1 MKNNRFLKGFLSFL
15 SVSLTSFSLFSCSL
29 SNLGGANPEIPDIPN
44 IPDNPDVDNPN
55 LPNLPD
61 DKPDINKPNPDKPD
75 VNKFDIKDF
84 TIDNL
89 DFLQSDWVFSL
100 ADYQIENKRKVNIS
114 TTPIY
119 NPVDLLYEG
128 IFEMTSHN
136 PEICMTSGFYLIAKK
151 LGQTTIDVTC
161 GNISKKINVNIQ
173 EVPIRTY
180 SIEEAFIDCVSK
192 YGAIP
197 EKPNPENNT
206 YGFDLVLVETD
217 AKRLATFYD
226 GSNFITS
233 YMLSGLEKL
242 KRGDNVKVIS
252 QLVNYYGTLELSGG
266 TYFMSQNNLSIP
278 KDYFKMTDV
287 YMSDLDINVDKYFNQ
302 SLTDFR
308 FVYNPISCE
317 IPLIKS
323 STGELKYLDYTFN
336 LTNPPLEITD
346 LSADSKIVVKGAIY
360 SYHRINKFYRL
371 INTET
376 IIL

>member
-1 MKNNRFLKGFLSFL
+1 MKNNCFLKGFLSFL
-15 SVSLTSFSLFSCSL
+15 SISLTSFSLFSCSL
-29 SNLGGANPEIPDIPN
+29 SNLGGENNEIPDIPN
-44 IPDNPDVDNPN
+44 IPDNPDADNPD
-55 LPNLPD
+55 LPNIPD
-61 DKPDINKPNPDKPD
+61 DKPNDSKFNIN
-75 VNKFDIKDF
+75 DF

-89 DFLQSDWVFSL
+89 DFLQSEWDFSL
-100 ADYQIENKRKVNIS
+100 SGYQTKNKRKVNIS

-136 PEICMTSGFYLIAKK
+136 PEICMTSGFYLIAKS
-151 LGQTTIDVTC
+151 LGKTTIDVTC

-173 EVPIRTY
+173 EVPVRTY
-180 SIEEAFIDCVSK
+180 SIEEAFKDCVSK

-197 EKPNPENNT
+197 EKPNPKDNT
-206 YGFDLVLVETD
+206 YCFDLVLVETD
-217 AKRLATFYD
+217 AKGLATFYD
-226 GSNFITS
+226 GRNFITS

-252 QLVNYYGTLELSGG
+252 QLVNYYGTLELFGG
-266 TYFMSQNNLSIP
+266 TYFMSKNNLSIP

-287 YMSDLDINVDKYFNQ
+287 YMSGLDTNIEKYFNPT
-302 SLTDFR
+302 LTDFSS
-308 FVYNPISCE
+308 VYNPISCE
-317 IPLIKS
+317 IPLTKS

-336 LTNPPLEITD
+336 LTNPTLEITD
-346 LSADSKIVVKGAIY
+346 LPADSKIVVKGAIY

-376 IIL
+376 EIL